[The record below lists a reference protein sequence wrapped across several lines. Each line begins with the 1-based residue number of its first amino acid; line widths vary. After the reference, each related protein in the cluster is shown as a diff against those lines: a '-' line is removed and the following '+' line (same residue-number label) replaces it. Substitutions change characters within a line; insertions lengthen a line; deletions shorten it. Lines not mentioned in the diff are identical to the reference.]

1 MPWKPLSQICR
12 EVEQLPLPPF
22 TPTEATKLTGV
33 LAHHLGVNPSEISL
47 AALEAAWFTIPKCL
61 EFVMHRDARE
71 MKWLVSGRRSP
82 EGKREVIR
90 PDHWAF
96 LTMDIEHHIAR
107 DLDGKVVYADLKG
120 AFGNDLT
127 EEEWQSVEHQLAP
140 PSPAPVSKA
149 GAEDRA
155 PASNALHTRPQSET
169 AKFRKRL
176 REWIEEF
183 VVTEEAQGL
192 VKTEILQRAR
202 LKFKFPITENMFR
215 EVWRA
220 AEIPAGF
227 RNPGVRLKRT
237 PG

>member
-61 EFVMHRDARE
+61 EFVMLRDARE

-96 LTMDIEHHIAR
+96 LTMDIERHIAR

-127 EEEWQSVEHQLAP
+127 EEEWQSVKRQLA
-140 PSPAPVSKA
+140 A
-149 GAEDRA
+149 AEDRA
-155 PASNALHTRPQSET
+155 PASNAPHPRSQSET
-169 AKFRKRL
+169 AKLRKRVTK
-176 REWIEEF
+176 WIEEF
-183 VVTEEAQGL
+183 AATDEAKGR
-192 VKTEILQRAR
+192 VKAYFFQRVHSAVGQSV
-202 LKFKFPITENMFR
+202 PYYMFR
-215 EVWRA
+215 EAWTA
-220 AEIPAGF
+220 AEIHEGFKKAGA
-227 RNPGVRLKRT
+227 RPKRI
-237 PG
+237 PE